1 MAGTLKHR
9 PRLLLGLTG
18 GIGSGK
24 TTVANMLAD
33 MGVQVV
39 DADRIARSVTEPG
52 GKAIDAIRCVF
63 GAEFIDGTGAMNRG
77 AMRQKVFGDP
87 VALGKLEAITHPLI
101 GQEIAHVV
109 SAQSPDSVVALD
121 IPLLVESKRW
131 PQQLDAVMVVDCS
144 VQTQMA
150 RVKQR
155 NGWPDETVQA
165 IVRSQASREQ
175 RLSVADVVI
184 SNDGISLAVLN
195 SQLQGLRSWLQL

>member
-1 MAGTLKHR
+1 MAGIVKHR

-24 TTVANMLAD
+24 TTVANMLVD

-52 GKAIDAIRCVF
+52 GKAIDAIRRVF
-63 GAEFIDGTGAMNRG
+63 GAEFIDDTGAMNRG
-77 AMRQKVFGDP
+77 AMRHKVFGDP
-87 VALGKLEAITHPLI
+87 MALGRLDAITHPLI
-101 GQEIAHVV
+101 GQEIAHAV
-109 SAQSPDSVVALD
+109 ATQSTDSVVALD

-131 PQQLDAVMVVDCS
+131 PQQLDAIMVVDCS
-144 VQTQMA
+144 VQTQIT

-155 NGWPDETVQA
+155 NSWPDETVQA

-175 RLSVADVVI
+175 RLGAADVVI
-184 SNDGISLAVLN
+184 SNDGISLAALKA
-195 SQLQGLRSWLQL
+195 QLLGLRSWLQL